1 MNKDRSRGSRVNQ
14 QSDHPSAGY
23 IYLVKNPA
31 SNETTVCAWDS
42 VLYPGTSVVAPTRYG
57 LDLGVVVTN
66 ADRLNQEYLGGD
78 TNVRGCCDH
87 AEPWDEMESDEELA
101 GSDEIV
107 YDDRPDEHQCLS
119 CKGCVPSIEPQI
131 VDLNDYDVQWIDRL
145 ATPSDLA
152 RYQELCSQED
162 EAMRI
167 CREKI
172 AERNLDMKLVTTHF
186 LLGEPKIIFFFTAD
200 VRVDF
205 RELVKDLVSIFK
217 IRIELRQVGVRD
229 ESRVLGGLAVCGRD
243 YCCHQMT
250 DTLNPV
256 SIKMAKEQNLSLN
269 SMKISGPC
277 GRLLCCLSY
286 EFDFYNEEKQNYP
299 ARGSRLKVGGDLMK
313 VTEVNILSKQV
324 TLSGSEGRVAN
335 LPQAALFFNDHANRW
350 EVKREYVAE
359 FLSN

>member
-1 MNKDRSRGSRVNQ
+1 MSQNVDR
-14 QSDHPSAGY
+14 PPTGY

-31 SNETTVCAWDS
+31 SNETSICAWDS
-42 VLYPGTSVVAPTRYG
+42 VLYPGTSVVVPTRYG

-66 ADRLNQEYLGGD
+66 ADQLNKEYVGGD
-78 TNVRGCCDH
+78 TNIRGCCFN
-87 AEPWDEMESDEELA
+87 AEPWDGVESAEAFEP
-101 GSDEIV
+101 SDEIV
-107 YDDRPDEHQCLS
+107 YNDQPDEHQCSS
-119 CKGCVPSIEPQI
+119 CKGCLPSFEPMEVQ
-131 VDLNDYDVQWIDRL
+131 LQGDVQWINRL

-152 RYQELCSQED
+152 RYQELCEQED

-172 AERNLDMKLVTTHF
+172 AERKLEMKLVTTHF
-186 LLGEPKIIFFFTAD
+186 LLGEAKIIFFFTAD

-205 RELVKDLVSIFK
+205 RELVKDLVAIFK

-243 YCCHQMT
+243 YCCHAMT

-299 ARGSRLKVGGDLMK
+299 SQGSRLKVGGDLMK
-313 VTEVNILSKQV
+313 VTEVNILSKQI
-324 TLSGSEGRVAN
+324 TLSGSEGRITN
-335 LPQAALFFNDHANRW
+335 LPQAALVFNDHANRW